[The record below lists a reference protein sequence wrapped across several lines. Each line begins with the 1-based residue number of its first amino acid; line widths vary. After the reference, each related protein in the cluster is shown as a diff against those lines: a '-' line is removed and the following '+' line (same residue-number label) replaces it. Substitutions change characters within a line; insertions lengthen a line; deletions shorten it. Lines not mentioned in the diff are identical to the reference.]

1 MHSDIGRFTAKV
13 ISFEKIQSLPTGS
26 APNIK
31 HSGVYFFGTKH
42 ADTLMTNPHD
52 AEAHRLHT
60 RYDATRQNP
69 VSTTPE
75 PPVTPAAGY
84 SVPPHSP
91 GTARTNHIGHTVTI
105 STHQGGN

>member
-52 AEAHRLHT
+52 QEAHRLYT
-60 RYDATRQNP
+60 RYDATRQK
-69 VSTTPE
+69 PE
-75 PPVTPAAGY
+75 PKNPGNTSPPHPPLGVNA
-84 SVPPHSP
+84 PPHSP
-91 GTARTNHIGHTVTI
+91 GTARTNHMGTP
-105 STHQGGN
+105 